1 MKKLLNEWKKHL
13 KEINEGI
20 ERNLSDSVV
29 EHAEDI
35 LLLLTKEG
43 IPFGEDGDEV
53 EWSKE
58 LEVDFLEKFEA
69 FIEEY
74 KRKASEAAEAAK
86 KAVEDSREDF

>member
-13 KEINEGI
+13 KEINEGVDPTCPD
-20 ERNLSDSVV
+20 NVV

-35 LLLLTKEG
+35 LHLLT
-43 IPFGEDGDEV
+43 PFGEGDGEV
-53 EWSKE
+53 EWSTE
-58 LEVDFLEKFEA
+58 LKADFLEKFKA

>member
-13 KEINEGI
+13 KEINEGVDPTCPD
-20 ERNLSDSVV
+20 NVV

-35 LLLLTKEG
+35 LLLLT
-43 IPFGEDGDEV
+43 PFGEDAGHV

-58 LEVDFLEKFEA
+58 LEADFLEKFEA

-74 KRKASEAAEAAK
+74 KKKASEAADAAK